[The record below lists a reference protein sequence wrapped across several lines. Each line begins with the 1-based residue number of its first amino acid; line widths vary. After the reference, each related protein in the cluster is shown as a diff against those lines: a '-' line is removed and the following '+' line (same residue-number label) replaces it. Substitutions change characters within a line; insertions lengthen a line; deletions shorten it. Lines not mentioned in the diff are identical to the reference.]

1 MSNNRDKKKI
11 FTQRARLG
19 KGEKEDSSR
28 LSIGR
33 FANERNK
40 VYVSKKKIELHN
52 KEKNFKTKYDKFSKK
67 LENNT
72 NMTDIY
78 EQYQD
83 NDPMSRFGVGDDS
96 KYSKLENKKRHNNNN
111 NNNNNKNKN
120 NKQDENI
127 NNESDIEKE
136 EDDDQNNNKEKKN
149 IKINNKNINLNK
161 NKKDSGDDDD
171 DDEKDNKKDNK
182 DKEQPSI
189 QAQFKNA
196 KYQFEKEKR
205 EKQELFKQI
214 AEKKEKLRKHIHEK
228 NKEKFGSILK
238 KTRKGQPI
246 MSNQINKLL
255 TKIMDNK

>member
-1 MSNNRDKKKI
+1 MSNRDKKKI

-96 KYSKLENKKRHNNNN
+96 KYSKLENKKR
-111 NNNNNKNKN
+111 NNNNKNKN

-136 EDDDQNNNKEKKN
+136 EEDDEDKNNNKEKKN
-149 IKINNKNINLNK
+149 IKIDKNINLNK
-161 NKKDSGDDDD
+161 NKKDSGGN
-171 DDEKDNKKDNK
+171 DDEEKEDNKKDN
-182 DKEQPSI
+182 KEQPSI

>member
-1 MSNNRDKKKI
+1 MSSNRDKKKI

-52 KEKNFKTKYDKFSKK
+52 KEKSFKTKYDKFSKK
-67 LENNT
+67 LENNS

-96 KYSKLENKKRHNNNN
+96 KYSKLENKKRNNNNKNNKNNNN
-111 NNNNNKNKN
+111 NNNDEQDENVNNDSDIVQDDKNNKN
-120 NKQDENI
+120 
-127 NNESDIEKE
+127 
-136 EDDDQNNNKEKKN
+136 NNNKEKKN
-149 IKINNKNINLNK
+149 IKSGDGNNLNK
-161 NKKDSGDDDD
+161 NKKDGDNEDDTK
-171 DDEKDNKKDNK
+171 KDNSNNNK
-182 DKEQPSI
+182 DKEEPSI

-196 KYQFEKEKR
+196 KYQFEKEKK
-205 EKQELFKQI
+205 EKQEFFKQM

-238 KTRKGQPI
+238 KTKKGQPI

-255 TKIMDNK
+255 SKIMDNK

>member
-1 MSNNRDKKKI
+1 MSSNRDKKKI

-72 NMTDIY
+72 NITDIY

-96 KYSKLENKKRHNNNN
+96 KYSRLENKKKR
-111 NNNNNKNKN
+111 NNKNSSE
-120 NKQDENI
+120 QDDNI
-127 NNESDIEKE
+127 NNEGDMEEEEK
-136 EDDDQNNNKEKKN
+136 DDDENNNLKEKRNLKSD
-149 IKINNKNINLNK
+149 NNLKK
-161 NKKDSGDDDD
+161 NKKDNNNDGDNNENGDDKRDKGKNN
-171 DDEKDNKKDNK
+171 E
-182 DKEQPSI
+182 KEQPSM
-189 QAQFKNA
+189 QTQFKNA

-238 KTRKGQPI
+238 KTKKGQPI

-255 TKIMDNK
+255 SKIMDNK

>member
-1 MSNNRDKKKI
+1 MSSNRDKKKI
-11 FTQRARLG
+11 FTQRARLS

-96 KYSKLENKKRHNNNN
+96 KYSKLENKKRNNKNNNKNNNNNNEQEESVNNDSDMLQDDKNNKNNNN
-111 NNNNNKNKN
+111 NNNNNK
-120 NKQDENI
+120 
-127 NNESDIEKE
+127 
-136 EDDDQNNNKEKKN
+136 EKKI
-149 IKINNKNINLNK
+149 IKNSDNNNLNK
-161 NKKDSGDDDD
+161 NKKDGDHDTK
-171 DDEKDNKKDNK
+171 KDNDNK
-182 DKEQPSI
+182 DKEEPSI

-238 KTRKGQPI
+238 KTKKGQPI

-255 TKIMDNK
+255 SKIMDNK